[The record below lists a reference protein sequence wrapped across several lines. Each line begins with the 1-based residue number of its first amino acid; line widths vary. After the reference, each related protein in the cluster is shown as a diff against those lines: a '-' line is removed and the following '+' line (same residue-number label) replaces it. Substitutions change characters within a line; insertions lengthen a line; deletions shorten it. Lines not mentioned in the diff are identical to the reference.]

1 MELPFTTCPSSLFS
15 REHDI
20 YNHTAHRKMIVIN
33 NENLISIHFDFLKIS
48 YFLITKKIEFMT
60 YYGTLSYLHFQE
72 LKSVDT
78 DQDVSIWIS
87 FDNVSVLHIKP
98 QSSEK
103 KINITISLHMYQIML
118 AYFHLTA
125 YLKKGLQARNDFS
138 CQTLNLTLNCNIIS
152 HKTGIGKTILEYL

>member
-1 MELPFTTCPSSLFS
+1 MELPFTTYLSSLFS

-20 YNHTAHRKMIVIN
+20 YNHIAHRKMIIIN

-78 DQDVSIWIS
+78 DQDVSVWIS
-87 FDNVSVLHIKP
+87 FYNVSVLHIKP
-98 QSSEK
+98 
-103 KINITISLHMYQIML
+103 
-118 AYFHLTA
+118 
-125 YLKKGLQARNDFS
+125 
-138 CQTLNLTLNCNIIS
+138 
-152 HKTGIGKTILEYL
+152 

>member
-20 YNHTAHRKMIVIN
+20 YNHIEHRKMIIIN

-60 YYGTLSYLHFQE
+60 DYGTLSYLHFQE

-78 DQDVSIWIS
+78 DQDVSVWIS
-87 FDNVSVLHIKP
+87 FYNVSVLHIKP
-98 QSSEK
+98 
-103 KINITISLHMYQIML
+103 
-118 AYFHLTA
+118 
-125 YLKKGLQARNDFS
+125 
-138 CQTLNLTLNCNIIS
+138 
-152 HKTGIGKTILEYL
+152 